1 MPSQGCGVCLQF
13 SLLLK
18 QILKLARR
26 HPGVLVAVQQ
36 RDQVRQLLTDLL
48 LGFDDRAIGLG
59 RLVNLDRI
67 GPVEFVERRVTFFCV
82 IAWLVGAI
90 VAPIRFTRLRLIGRV
105 SLTRPGIIGSTPFT
119 LALLNLLE
127 RLIRSSTGIVQQITD
142 LPE

>member
-13 SLLLK
+13 SLFLK

-59 RLVNLDRI
+59 RLADFDRI
-67 GPVEFVERRVTFFCV
+67 GPVEVVERHVTSFWV
-82 IAWLVGAI
+82 IARLAGAI
-90 VAPIRFTRLRLIGRV
+90 VAPTRFTRLWLIDRV
-105 SLTRPGIIGSTPFT
+105 GLTRCGFIGSTPFT
-119 LALLNLLE
+119 LAPLNLFK
-127 RLIRSSTGIVQQITD
+127 RLIRGSAGIVQQITD
-142 LPE
+142 LLE